1 MSPNPHPVGLCSNVA
16 IIDRNHDRL
25 KKAKSTMG
33 FLQLPHPALNFL
45 GHIATGVL
53 TSRVS
58 GWFGAAFL
66 AYQVAGGG
74 PPPSS
79 ELLEF
84 GLGVLLGQI

>member
-1 MSPNPHPVGLCSNVA
+1 MSWAAL
-16 IIDRNHDRL
+16 RL
-25 KKAKSTMG
+25 ADDQKQMG
-33 FLQLPHPALNFL
+33 FLSLPHPALNFIA
-45 GHIATGVL
+45 HIATGVL

-74 PPPSS
+74 HPPPSS

-84 GLGVLLGQI
+84 GLGVLLGTNLK

>member
-1 MSPNPHPVGLCSNVA
+1 MSWAAL
-16 IIDRNHDRL
+16 RL
-25 KKAKSTMG
+25 ADDQKQMG
-33 FLQLPHPALNFL
+33 FLSLPHPALNL
-45 GHIATGVL
+45 LAHVGMGLL
-53 TSRVS
+53 TRRVS

-84 GLGVLLGQI
+84 GIGMLLGQIKVYVY